1 MIELK
6 KLTRAIAAF
15 GKAQAKNDEQLETLI
30 TACIYHAV
38 KDGQTT
44 PATSLYANC
53 GRFNKKAVSLYLT
66 QHGPFTFS
74 EKEGIKY
81 APSKAKEYAGKP
93 GDAERIA
100 FTENHIDN
108 LPSLLDNMGKDGHGK
123 NYRDMDVMQALIHM
137 VKRAG
142 EVSKAGKSVKVDP
155 KIAKLWAE
163 ISGLAAAAK

>member
-1 MIELK
+1 MMDIK
-6 KLTRAIAAF
+6 SLTKAIASF

-30 TACIYHAV
+30 QACIYHAV
-38 KDGQTT
+38 KDGQVT
-44 PATSLYANC
+44 PAVTLYANC
-53 GRFNKKAVSLYLT
+53 GRFNKKAVSMYLT

-81 APSKAKEYAGKP
+81 APSKAKDYAGKP
-93 GDAERIA
+93 GDAERIT
-100 FTENHIDN
+100 FTENLVDN

-155 KIAKLWAE
+155 KIEKIWSE
-163 ISGLAAAAK
+163 ITGLAAAK